1 MRNIPVDQSALG
13 DLMVVGVRPKMVR
26 PDGQAEAHQKGNADG
41 IPQWTVET
49 LRRGR
54 DEEASE
60 LLNVTVAA
68 SEKPGVEGPA
78 QFESLTAIPWEFSGR
93 SGVALTASAVVS
105 VRAGSARSQPKE
117 GGEA

>member
-1 MRNIPVDQSALG
+1 MRNIPVDQAALG

-49 LRRGR
+49 LRRGQ

-60 LLNVTVAA
+60 LLNITVAA

-78 QFESLTAIPWEFSGR
+78 RFEGLTAIPWEFSGR
-93 SGVALTASAVVS
+93 SGVALTASAVVAT
-105 VRAGSARSQPKE
+105 RAGSGRTPQKD
-117 GGEA
+117 GE